1 VASGGIEQTEELLAY
16 LSRYG
21 ARTDD
26 VLDRVRAE
34 TSKLPNAIM
43 QIAADQG
50 ALMELVV
57 RLIGAKDA
65 LEIGTFTGYSA
76 ICIARGLSEGGRLT
90 CLELDE
96 EFAAIA
102 QRNIDAAGVA
112 DRVEIRVGPA
122 LESLAAIPAEP
133 GFDFAFIDADKRSY
147 PDYYELVLE
156 RMRRGGLILLDNMLQ
171 GGRVVAPD
179 TENPRIVDELNRR
192 IHADDRVDMAMTVAA
207 DGLTFARVR

>member
-76 ICIARGLSEGGRLT
+76 ICIARGLSDGGRLT

>member
-57 RLIGAKDA
+57 RLIGARDA

-76 ICIARGLSEGGRLT
+76 ICIARGLGEGGRLT

-96 EFAAIA
+96 DFAATA

-179 TENPRIVDELNRR
+179 TENARIVDELNRR
-192 IHADDRVDMAMTVAA
+192 IHADDRVDMAMTVSA

>member
-57 RLIGAKDA
+57 RLVGAKDA

-76 ICIARGLSEGGRLT
+76 ICIARGLSDGGRLT

-179 TENPRIVDELNRR
+179 TENARIVDELNRR